1 MRWDKDGDHDLAG
14 GWRVMG
20 VVLLWLNCPSTPV

>member
-14 GWRVMG
+14 GRRVTG
-20 VVLLWLNCPSTPV
+20 WLLWLS